1 MGFDFESPQPELDH
15 LENGHDE
22 TPKPQQFST
31 TLASTT
37 KSTQLE
43 VVLHSSPR
51 KDAFTSVDQPS
62 EDYVDADL
70 VTSDLVP
77 QPRDRRP
84 EPLAVKTSE
93 TSYKK
98 QPPTVVTT
106 PVPTLNPQPK
116 KRGRPFGWRPGSGPY
131 SAMTGGT
138 LRPPKPKKPASEQKP
153 RGRPGRKPAPT
164 ARQIYLKLNPHFL
177 TFKCEWEN
185 CPAELQTLD
194 TLRKHLLK
202 VHGHSSSS
210 SSSSPPEQTQ
220 TCKWANCT
228 PQTLPAEEAFAS
240 HIETAHLTP
249 LLWHV
254 GDGPRNTS
262 TTTKPPPNNP
272 LPNPDTTPTK
282 TTPTKPNPSLPS
294 YLYSPHGKTLIT
306 PSIHS
311 QQVENEDDR
320 KKRQAR
326 VNRVLAQRD
335 RNAPEEPMYG
345 TRELEEMARFMS
357 EKQAR
362 QRMLREYAERYGV
375 GEGGAAWGLVR

>member
-1 MGFDFESPQPELDH
+1 MEIDFVSCQPELGH

-22 TPKPQQFST
+22 TPKPQHFST
-31 TLASTT
+31 ALASTT
-37 KSTQLE
+37 KPTQLE
-43 VVLHSSPR
+43 VVLHSHPR
-51 KDAFTSVDQPS
+51 KDASTPVDQPS

-70 VTSDLVP
+70 VTSDLVS
-77 QPRDRRP
+77 QPTDRRP

-93 TSYKK
+93 TSYEK

-106 PVPTLNPQPK
+106 PVTTITPQPK
-116 KRGRPFGWRPGSGPY
+116 KRGRPFGWRLGAGPY
-131 SAMTGGT
+131 SAMTGET
-138 LRPPKPKKPASEQKP
+138 PRPPKPKPASEQKP

-164 ARQIYLKLNPHFL
+164 TRQIYLKLNPHFL
-177 TFKCEWEN
+177 TFRCEWED
-185 CPAELQTLD
+185 CPAELQNLD

-202 VHGHSSSS
+202 FHGRAP
-210 SSSSPPEQTQ
+210 SSSPASEQTQ

-228 PQTLPAEEAFAS
+228 PQTLPTKEAFSS

-262 TTTKPPPNNP
+262 TTITTKSPPNNP
-272 LPNPDTTPTK
+272 LPNPDVSPTK
-282 TTPTKPNPSLPS
+282 TTSKSTNPSLPS
-294 YLYSPHGKTLIT
+294 YLFSPNGKTLIT
-306 PSIHS
+306 PSIRD

-335 RNAPEEPMYG
+335 RNAPEEPMYDA
-345 TRELEEMARFMS
+345 RELEEMARFMS

-362 QRMLREYAERYGV
+362 QRMLREYADRYLGWGG
-375 GEGGAAWGLVR
+375 GEGGSEVR